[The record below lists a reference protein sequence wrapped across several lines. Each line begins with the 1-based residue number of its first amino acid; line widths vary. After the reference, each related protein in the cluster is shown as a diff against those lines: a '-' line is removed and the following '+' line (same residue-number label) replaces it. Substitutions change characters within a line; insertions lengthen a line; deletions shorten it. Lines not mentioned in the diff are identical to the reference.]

1 METKTVWNSAE
12 SAMRT
17 LNPDID
23 PIEFLERVRA
33 APRRLLLLDYD
44 GTLAPFHVNPRR
56 AAPYPGVCERLDAIM
71 ADGRT
76 RVVLISGRWTRE
88 LLPLL
93 ALQRHPEIWGSHGW
107 EQLKADGGYAV
118 APIRE
123 DALRRL
129 LEADEMERRIEAL
142 GGRCERK
149 PAGFAIH
156 WRGLPTDRIAE
167 IRNEV
172 FEKWMAEEL
181 HRSLVWH
188 DFDGGIELRAPGR
201 TKGYVVDTLLAE
213 EPDAVAA
220 YLGDDNTDE
229 DAFRSIKGRGLGVL
243 VRPEFRPTA
252 ADLWLRPP
260 LELLEFLAH
269 WQNAKEGTG

>member
-1 METKTVWNSAE
+1 VWNSAE
-12 SAMRT
+12 PAMRT

-23 PIEFLERVRA
+23 TVDFLAHVRA

-44 GTLAPFHVNPRR
+44 GTLAPFHVDP
-56 AAPYPGVCERLDAIM
+56 AQAQPYPGVCERLDAIM
-71 ADGRT
+71 ADRRT
-76 RVVLISGRWTRE
+76 RLVLISGRWTRD

-93 ALQRHPEIWGSHGW
+93 TLQRRPEIWGSHGW
-107 EQLKADGGYAV
+107 EQLKPDGGYAV

-123 DALRRL
+123 DTLRRL
-129 LEADEMERRIEAL
+129 LEADELERRIEAL

-149 PAGFAIH
+149 PAGFAVH
-156 WRGLPTDRIAE
+156 WRGLPTERIAE
-167 IRNEV
+167 IRSGV
-172 FEKWMAEEL
+172 FEKWMEDAL

-213 EPDAVAA
+213 EPDAPAA

-229 DAFRSIKGRGLGVL
+229 DAFRAIKGRGLGVL
-243 VRPEFRPTA
+243 VRPEFRPTE

-260 LELLEFLAH
+260 DELLDFLGH
-269 WQNAKEGTG
+269 WGGGKEETP

>member
-1 METKTVWNSAE
+1 MEPKTVSNSAE
-12 SAMRT
+12 PAMRV

-23 PIEFLERVRA
+23 PADFLTRVRA

-56 AAPYPGVCERLDAIM
+56 AQPYPGVCQRLDALM

-76 RVVLISGRWTRE
+76 RVVLVSGRWTRD

-93 ALQRHPEIWGSHGW
+93 ALQRQPEIWGSHGW
-107 EQLKADGGYAV
+107 EQLKPDGGYAV

-123 DALRRL
+123 EALRRL
-129 LEADEMERRIEAL
+129 LEADDLEQRLEAL

-149 PAGFAIH
+149 PAGFAVH
-156 WRGLPTDRIAE
+156 WRGLPAGQIDRIRE
-167 IRNEV
+167 QV
-172 FEKWMAEEL
+172 FEKWKTDALE
-181 HRSLVWH
+181 RSLVWH

-213 EPDAVAA
+213 EPDVPAA

-229 DAFRSIKGRGLGVL
+229 DAFQAIKGRGLGVL
-243 VRPEFRPTA
+243 VRPESRPTA

-260 LELLEFLAH
+260 RELLDFLAR
-269 WQNAKEGTG
+269 WGDGAEQPP